1 MKTPPKYK
9 PKSRLRSRLSDDS
22 SNTTLAFAAAIR
34 DFCEDPATGSQRP
47 FESTDRLPIVFD
59 RSNFG
64 YGLNRSAWR
73 ATMSKFEEYANK
85 YKHVKMERRDGI
97 LQFTLHTNGGPVVW
111 DFQSHSDTAHALGD
125 VARDRD
131 NKVIILT
138 GSGDNFIAEHAF
150 GDADKI
156 PPAEWDHVITDAKYL
171 IMNHLDIEAPMIAA
185 VNGPALI
192 HAELA
197 LLCDIVLASET
208 AVFQD
213 LPHFPSGLV
222 PGDGVHVVFPLL
234 LGFNRGRYFLLTGE
248 KIPAREAKTLGMV
261 GEVLPREQ
269 LLPRAW
275 ELARQIIAKPPLTV
289 RYARQLLTRE
299 LKRAMIDNLGL
310 GLALE
315 GLAAG
320 EFFISD
326 PKK

>member
-1 MKTPPKYK
+1 M
-9 PKSRLRSRLSDDS
+9 
-22 SNTTLAFAAAIR
+22 
-34 DFCEDPATGSQRP
+34 
-47 FESTDRLPIVFD
+47 ST
-59 RSNFG
+59 
-64 YGLNRSAWR
+64 
-73 ATMSKFEEYANK
+73 FEEYANK
-85 YKHVKMERRDGI
+85 YQHVKMERRDGV
-97 LQFTLHTNGGPVVW
+97 LQFTLHTNGGPLVW
-111 DFQSHSDTAHALGD
+111 DFQAHSETAHALGD

-138 GSGDNFIAEHAF
+138 GTGDNFIAEHDF

-156 PPAEWDHVITDAKYL
+156 PVAMWDHFIRDGKYL

-192 HAELA
+192 HAEMA
-197 LLCDIVLASET
+197 LLCDIVIASET

-234 LGFNRGRYFLLTGE
+234 GANRGRYFMLMGE
-248 KIPAREAKTLGMV
+248 KIDAKEAKHLGLV
-261 GEVLPREQ
+261 GEVLPPNKLVE
-269 LLPRAW
+269 RAW
-275 ELARQIIAKPPLTV
+275 EVADHLLQRPPLTV

-299 LKRAMIDNLGL
+299 LKRLMLDNLGL

-320 EFFISD
+320 EFFLSD
-326 PKK
+326 KKK